1 MYVGHYGFAFYLK
14 KQSNKQ
20 TKVTREIPL
29 WLIFISVQLTDFLCF
44 ILVILGV
51 ERMTFS
57 PNQNP
62 WLRTHLE
69 YFPFSHSLFMNTIL
83 ALAVF
88 LVFWKFKDK
97 IWGIVL
103 SVGVISHWLI
113 DYVVHTPDLPLFLD
127 SYKVGL
133 GLWQHPGIAFST
145 EVLMVVLGGYYLYRG
160 SGRFIKPFIL
170 IALMIALISK
180 MFFLQDPEIVTTNM
194 VIRAAIPLIINSI
207 FVGMAY
213 WIEQD
218 KESV

>member
-1 MYVGHYGFAFYLK
+1 
-14 KQSNKQ
+14 
-20 TKVTREIPL
+20 
-29 WLIFISVQLTDFLCF
+29 
-44 ILVILGV
+44 
-51 ERMTFS
+51 MTFS

-83 ALAVF
+83 ALAVY

-160 SGRFIKPFIL
+160 SGRFIKPIIL

-194 VIRAAIPLIINSI
+194 VIRAIIPLIINSI

-218 KESV
+218 KERV